1 MLLCNY
7 FFHQT
12 ALHVDILNK
21 YIDFECGSLGGLPEH
36 WEGHLFQNS
45 AALHLAFAAHAH
57 PTQPA
62 AADRFTSQIFPFS
75 FYNSFS
81 LLPAAP
87 KFRTCQVSRS
97 RSPQLRSCQD
107 GPRRRSWV
115 SGTSHIKAQQ
125 PRRHSLGTRQAPP
138 ELHHGP
144 CSAENPQV
152 FSLSPLSGCHQVAS
166 TPLPSAASA
175 ARTGEL
181 SQRLAGDQTEQRP
194 QPSWSPRPSSP
205 APQLSPSPG
214 RCASA
219 TAFIDIAFLSGD
231 PWDPFP
237 ALDSPRSLPCPPS
250 IPTSPLPWT
259 SPTVS

>member
-1 MLLCNY
+1 MLLCNC

-21 YIDFECGSLGGLPEH
+21 YIDCECGSLGGLPEH

-75 FYNSFS
+75 FYNSCS
-81 LLPAAP
+81 PLPAAP
-87 KFRTCQVSRS
+87 ALRLSPGILEKHQKFRTCQVFRS

-125 PRRHSLGTRQAPP
+125 SRRHALGTRQAPP

-152 FSLSPLSGCHQVAS
+152 F
-166 TPLPSAASA
+166 
-175 ARTGEL
+175 
-181 SQRLAGDQTEQRP
+181 
-194 QPSWSPRPSSP
+194 
-205 APQLSPSPG
+205 
-214 RCASA
+214 
-219 TAFIDIAFLSGD
+219 
-231 PWDPFP
+231 
-237 ALDSPRSLPCPPS
+237 
-250 IPTSPLPWT
+250 
-259 SPTVS
+259 

>member
-1 MLLCNY
+1 MRI
-7 FFHQT
+7 FGW
-12 ALHVDILNK
+12 AP
-21 YIDFECGSLGGLPEH
+21 GAPGGPPVSK
-36 WEGHLFQNS
+36 QRS
-45 AALHLAFAAHAH
+45 TPAFAAHAH

-62 AADRFTSQIFPFS
+62 ALDRFTSQLFPFS
-75 FYNSFS
+75 FSNSCS
-81 LLPAAP
+81 PLPAAP
-87 KFRTCQVSRS
+87 ALRLSSGILEKYQSFAPPRS

-125 PRRHSLGTRQAPP
+125 PRRHALGTRQAPP

-152 FSLSPLSGCHQVAS
+152 FSPSPLSGCHQVTS

-181 SQRLAGDQTEQRP
+181 RQRLAGAQTEQRP
-194 QPSWSPRPSSP
+194 QPSWSPRTSAP

-219 TAFIDIAFLSGD
+219 TAFIGIAFCLGTHGA
-231 PWDPFP
+231 P
-237 ALDSPRSLPCPPS
+237 SP
-250 IPTSPLPWT
+250 PWT
-259 SPTVS
+259 PAGPSHAHPPPPHPRFPGPVSLCPRNRAEAEGEASFV